1 MIRSTSLLILSLTKI
16 KEKTVVLHT
25 LSPDFGRRS
34 FISQVGPNAPMALFL
49 PMSILDAEVI
59 ENPKSDLWRVRN
71 VSSLHS
77 LNSIRTNLY
86 KNTMAL
92 FMSEVLYRTVKDGDG
107 YDGLFEWAVKSVLTL
122 ESLENDF
129 SNYHLRFLLELA
141 SALGFQPS
149 QEDLAPFAGEH
160 LKDIN
165 SLLTLSLADSML
177 LPLNGKS
184 RNGIADALLHY
195 LSHHTESNINVQS
208 LAVLSEVFR

>member
-34 FISQVGPNAPMALFL
+34 FISSIGQDTPMALFL
-49 PMSILDAEVI
+49 PMNILNAEVI
-59 ENPKSDLWRVRN
+59 ENPKSDLWRIRN
-71 VSSLHS
+71 ISSS
-77 LNSIRTNLY
+77 QPLNSIRSNLY

-92 FMSEVLYRTVKDGDG
+92 FMSEVLYRTVREADTADSL
-107 YDGLFEWAVKSVLTL
+107 YDWAVKSVLTL
-122 ESLENDF
+122 ENLENDF

-149 QEDLAPFAGEH
+149 LEDLAPFAGEY
-160 LKDIN
+160 LKDIS
-165 SLLTLSLADSML
+165 SLLQLSLADSML

-184 RNGIADALLHY
+184 RNGIAEALLRY

-208 LAVLSEVFR
+208 LGVLAEVFR